1 MKRLA
6 LAITL
11 VLASGAEARDFLDTY
26 TLARDNDAQL
36 AAAGATLEAR
46 RETKPIARSGLLPQI
61 ALSGS
66 ATRYNRDLKGI
77 DAGIGTQNFNTTN
90 WGVNLSQPLYR
101 RDRWYEYKQSEDV
114 VQQAESEYRTAEQ
127 GLVLRV
133 AQAYF
138 NVLSAQATM
147 KAADAQLR
155 ALERQLD
162 QAQQRYD
169 VGLIAITDVLE
180 VKSVRDGAI
189 SEQIRAKQQFDD
201 ANDALREIIA
211 TDPGAL
217 ADVSRKMPL
226 DPPQPNSVE
235 AWETLAFDNNPAL
248 QAAREV
254 VEVSQK
260 EVEVQKSGHYPSV
273 DLVGGYND
281 TTSGAIGASEPRDTS
296 VGVQLSLPIY
306 TGGRVTATTRQARHN
321 LTAAEYDLES
331 TRRGLERQVGDAYR
345 GVISS
350 ISDVQALN
358 AAKVS
363 TKSAWDATEAGYEVG
378 TRTIVDVLLTQRNF
392 FEADRDYA
400 IARYRYILNLLLLED
415 AVGTLDEDDVRRVNG
430 WLIDS

>member
-11 VLASGAEARDFLDTY
+11 VLASGAEARDFLETF
-26 TLARDNDAQL
+26 TLAQDNDAQL

-66 ATRYNRDLKGI
+66 ATRYNRDVKS
-77 DAGIGTQNFNTTN
+77 IGTDNFSTTN

-127 GLVLRV
+127 GLILRV

-211 TDPGAL
+211 TDPGTL

-226 DPPQPNSVE
+226 DPPQPNNVE

-248 QAAREV
+248 QAAREA

-260 EVEVQKSGHYPSV
+260 EVEVQKSGHFPSV

-306 TGGRVTATTRQARHN
+306 TGGRVAASTRQARHN

-415 AVGTLDEDDVRRVNG
+415 AVGTLNEEDVRRVNG
-430 WLIDS
+430 WLKEN